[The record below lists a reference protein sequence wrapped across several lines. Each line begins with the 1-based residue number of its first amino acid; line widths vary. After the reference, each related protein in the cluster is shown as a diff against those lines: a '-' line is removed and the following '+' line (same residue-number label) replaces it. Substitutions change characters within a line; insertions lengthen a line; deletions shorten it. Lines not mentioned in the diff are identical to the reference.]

1 LESTLANSVELLGFY
16 GSDETHALSAWTS
29 TSRDLPE
36 EKRKR
41 IGPLLTQLAKDG
53 HLTPF
58 EKSSLHFLVTSDIAS
73 HIHLLKHRIGV
84 SCLAGSTSI
93 QFLNTNGDTSPKS
106 KITIADLWVR
116 WNKGRPHQDTPS
128 DKAYVRRRFQNA
140 RLESLDEGT
149 LEIGNTKI
157 VRVIHNGVRQVQTY
171 CFGDG
176 KHLRCTDDHLVFT
189 EKGWQPI
196 GLCFTHGIPVAVKK
210 HVRKVFVD
218 SAQQPEVDTE
228 AESWRPVRGYEG
240 YYEVSNQGRVRSF
253 FTNRYPSP
261 TPTLKSL
268 TEVPSGHL
276 VVSLKRKR
284 FLVHHLVL
292 DAFVGSRQEGQQAR
306 HLNNNAKDNRVEN
319 LAWGTDKQNKDD
331 WMRDH
336 GRPRNR
342 IRFVPILKV
351 EDQAFEEVFDLE
363 VEGPYHNFTAN
374 SVVVHN
380 CNAESARY
388 KELKDDKAHVPSDWP
403 KHLQEKLEAHTQ
415 ESFHLYHWAVREL
428 EIEGMNRKRAKE
440 SARFF
445 LPYANQITCDVM
457 FNWRSFAHF
466 LGLRNKP
473 DAQVEIR
480 ELAAEMLRLVEAT
493 GAFPLTIG
501 ALREA
506 KAL

>member
-84 SCLAGSTSI
+84 SI
-93 QFLNTNGDTSPKS
+93 
-106 KITIADLWVR
+106 
-116 WNKGRPHQDTPS
+116 
-128 DKAYVRRRFQNA
+128 
-140 RLESLDEGT
+140 
-149 LEIGNTKI
+149 
-157 VRVIHNGVRQVQTY
+157 
-171 CFGDG
+171 
-176 KHLRCTDDHLVFT
+176 
-189 EKGWQPI
+189 
-196 GLCFTHGIPVAVKK
+196 
-210 HVRKVFVD
+210 
-218 SAQQPEVDTE
+218 
-228 AESWRPVRGYEG
+228 
-240 YYEVSNQGRVRSF
+240 
-253 FTNRYPSP
+253 
-261 TPTLKSL
+261 
-268 TEVPSGHL
+268 
-276 VVSLKRKR
+276 
-284 FLVHHLVL
+284 
-292 DAFVGSRQEGQQAR
+292 
-306 HLNNNAKDNRVEN
+306 
-319 LAWGTDKQNKDD
+319 
-331 WMRDH
+331 
-336 GRPRNR
+336 
-342 IRFVPILKV
+342 
-351 EDQAFEEVFDLE
+351 
-363 VEGPYHNFTAN
+363 
-374 SVVVHN
+374 
-380 CNAESARY
+380 NAESARY
-388 KELKDDKAHVPSDWP
+388 KELKGDKAHVPSDWP

-480 ELAAEMLRLVEAT
+480 ELSAEMLRLIEAT
-493 GAFPLTIG
+493 GAFPLTIE